1 MDTERTGQGSKGAGV
16 LPDSGDTLPL
26 ESVRRGPCPV
36 PSQERRL
43 DWALFDKQV
52 RKYRR
57 KFQGKSCYVDPEMP
71 LFWAQAARRAVWA
84 YGAVLQPYFDA
95 ALYCVVTHRSRDDLS
110 PWLERARRWRI
121 HLLHCTDSR
130 VQRWIRIGERAA
142 ARAAKDWRDPE
153 RHVVPAAP
161 PSKTFEQA
169 THKQQKAVLNDA
181 QWEGRQPRIP
191 QHLRPQR
198 EDVLVNSGSVRVI
211 PSSLPVGARGN
222 SEIMSLVPAVQRAA
236 AFRGVDH
243 ASETFLSAMTPTIAV
258 TNASRWTAAAVVPAT
273 PEHIEV
279 PPDEPIHAGF
289 CELCSI
295 RFQQYAD
302 HLRSEKHRQNA
313 QCIDWHPLDS
323 LAVAIYTIRLGES
336 SALAQ
341 AVAVSASVSPISSRN
356 NSLISE
362 TSSHMEEVALH
373 QKASPPLKRFKPVF
387 AQSQA
392 TTAEA
397 DIPPA
402 SKILVD

>member
-1 MDTERTGQGSKGAGV
+1 
-16 LPDSGDTLPL
+16 
-26 ESVRRGPCPV
+26 
-36 PSQERRL
+36 
-43 DWALFDKQV
+43 
-52 RKYRR
+52 
-57 KFQGKSCYVDPEMP
+57 
-71 LFWAQAARRAVWA
+71 
-84 YGAVLQPYFDA
+84 
-95 ALYCVVTHRSRDDLS
+95 
-110 PWLERARRWRI
+110 
-121 HLLHCTDSR
+121 
-130 VQRWIRIGERAA
+130 
-142 ARAAKDWRDPE
+142 
-153 RHVVPAAP
+153 
-161 PSKTFEQA
+161 
-169 THKQQKAVLNDA
+169 
-181 QWEGRQPRIP
+181 
-191 QHLRPQR
+191 
-198 EDVLVNSGSVRVI
+198 
-211 PSSLPVGARGN
+211 
-222 SEIMSLVPAVQRAA
+222 
-236 AFRGVDH
+236 
-243 ASETFLSAMTPTIAV
+243 MTPTIAV